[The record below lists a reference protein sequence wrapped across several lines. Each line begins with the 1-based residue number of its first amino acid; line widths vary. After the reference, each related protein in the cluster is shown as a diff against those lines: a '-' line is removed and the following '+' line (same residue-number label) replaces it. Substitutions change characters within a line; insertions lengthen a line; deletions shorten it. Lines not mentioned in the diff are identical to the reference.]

1 MTEKQMPA
9 VAVQARPPR
18 DVKASVDAVLETN
31 NNTRMVSGGNIDYN
45 KLIRADNVP
54 SKSGT
59 AAQHS
64 AESKKDATEAKRP
77 QVWKGEMC
85 LRPPACPRVRGV
97 RQSRE
102 SITRFTSALAAARRR
117 NHSIRSYHKKEK
129 YREILI
135 RGIVKCLIFNILILT
150 RKGRGLRTLH
160 TTVARGAAVF

>member
-18 DVKASVDAVLETN
+18 DVKAGVDAVLETN

-77 QVWKGEMC
+77 QVWKGGMC
-85 LRPPACPRVRGV
+85 LRPRP
-97 RQSRE
+97 
-102 SITRFTSALAAARRR
+102 LARA
-117 NHSIRSYHKKEK
+117 
-129 YREILI
+129 
-135 RGIVKCLIFNILILT
+135 
-150 RKGRGLRTLH
+150 
-160 TTVARGAAVF
+160 

>member
-1 MTEKQMPA
+1 MPA

-54 SKSGT
+54 SKSST

-85 LRPPACPRVRGV
+85 LRP
-97 RQSRE
+97 
-102 SITRFTSALAAARRR
+102 LAR
-117 NHSIRSYHKKEK
+117 
-129 YREILI
+129 
-135 RGIVKCLIFNILILT
+135 
-150 RKGRGLRTLH
+150 
-160 TTVARGAAVF
+160 ARGACVKAANRLPDLPLHWPPLGAATIPYVVTIKKRSIVKYESGGM